1 MEFLAH
7 FFVAAVVGVLI
18 DAIWT
23 AGIAKDFYEDE
34 LGRMLAD
41 RPNPFPIVLFY
52 FVFIWAILY
61 LVVEPA
67 LIIHDLSWMLKHAAV
82 LGLAIYGS
90 YNLMNAATLRRWTAK
105 LTVVDIAWGIFLTL
119 AVSTATFLLFDQ

>member
-23 AGIAKDFYEDE
+23 AGIAKDFYEDQ
-34 LGRMLAD
+34 LDRILAD

-52 FVFIWAILY
+52 FVFIWAVLY
-61 LVVEPA
+61 LVIEPS
-67 LIIHDLSWMLKHAAV
+67 LINHSFSWLLKHAAV
-82 LGLAIYGS
+82 LGLVMYAT
-90 YNLMNAATLRRWTAK
+90 YNLTNAATLKHWSSK
-105 LTVVDIAWGIFLTL
+105 LTIVDVAWGIFLTM
-119 AVSTATFLLFDQ
+119 AVSTATFMIFNQ